1 LVAEDKGKDRKKYR
15 KREIDNDAITS
26 DMLVEILEESI
37 RTIWRFIRGD
47 KDASNLK
54 IKCLKEHHVELKDP
68 ADSQLLVEIQM
79 DLQKVI
85 EVSNET
91 LFECLIKN
99 ILGLLK

>member
-1 LVAEDKGKDRKKYR
+1 LVAEDKGKDIKKYR

-54 IKCLKEHHVELKDP
+54 IKCLKEHHVQLQDP
-68 ADSQLLVEIQM
+68 ADTQLLLEIRM
-79 DLQKVI
+79 DLQKVMK
-85 EVSNET
+85 VSNWN
-91 LFECLIKN
+91 LF
-99 ILGLLK
+99 

>member
-1 LVAEDKGKDRKKYR
+1 
-15 KREIDNDAITS
+15 
-26 DMLVEILEESI
+26 
-37 RTIWRFIRGD
+37 
-47 KDASNLK
+47 
-54 IKCLKEHHVELKDP
+54 VELQDP

-99 ILGLLK
+99 ILSLLK